1 MKKLNLIEY
10 IQGTLS
16 HKKAKKVE
24 EWILKKPSNQK
35 YFSELKN
42 LWVFSGVSKKNLS
55 DQEIDDGIK
64 NIEGRIQIEKRQKFS
79 YRYLLQYTARA
90 AAILFFP
97 LLILTALLYSKT
109 SEDPYLNQTSEL
121 VVPIGDKSELIL
133 SDGTKVWLN
142 SNSRLVFNDFNHQK
156 IREVMLSG
164 EAYFDVAHDKDKPFI
179 VNTNEINIKVFGTE
193 FNVKAYP
200 GEKHIETTLV
210 KGIISVSGKY
220 GKIGGNETVI
230 LRPNQK
236 LTITKTEKSLNT
248 EISDFRTDIA
258 DNEKKELIKTKKFE
272 ANLDLKKQVQTDVIT
287 AWKDKKLLF
296 RDESFENVATKM
308 ERWYDVDIHFENE
321 KLKDFKYWG
330 SFDDETIEQALEA
343 LRLTTPFNYTLK
355 KRDVYITRKE

>member
-1 MKKLNLIEY
+1 
-10 IQGTLS
+10 
-16 HKKAKKVE
+16 
-24 EWILKKPSNQK
+24 
-35 YFSELKN
+35 
-42 LWVFSGVSKKNLS
+42 
-55 DQEIDDGIK
+55 
-64 NIEGRIQIEKRQKFS
+64 
-79 YRYLLQYTARA
+79 
-90 AAILFFP
+90 
-97 LLILTALLYSKT
+97 
-109 SEDPYLNQTSEL
+109 
-121 VVPIGDKSELIL
+121 
-133 SDGTKVWLN
+133 
-142 SNSRLVFNDFNHQK
+142 
-156 IREVMLSG
+156 MLSG

-210 KGIISVSGKY
+210 NGIISVSGKY

-236 LTITKTEKSLNT
+236 LIITKTEKSLNT

-258 DNEKKELIKTKKFE
+258 DNEKKELIKTRKFE

-296 RDESFENVATKM
+296 RDESFEHVATKM
-308 ERWYDVDIHFENE
+308 ERWYDVDIHFEDE

-343 LRLTTPFNYTLK
+343 LRLTTPFNYALK
-355 KRDVYITRKE
+355 KRNVYITRKE